1 MAKDPFDAALAGF
14 EQWTATTKRKLNCDP
29 GVAVDELES
38 LLQLM
43 RSYLEIDG
51 PADLG
56 EGDLSELLLRIYP
69 RKITVFDAEDTEDT
83 IPAVR
88 DFLAYLTERGRMA
101 EGTARAL
108 ERELDQIA
116 PRFTDVVMDPSN
128 WGMASALLHEMAA
141 AGVDV
146 DDQAAVDRWISGYNA
161 RLALSDGDE
170 GEYDEAEYEDDD
182 EDIDVK
188 EAFGL
193 PDQMPPVR
201 LPAVTELVVMARQAP
216 TMGQMRALAW
226 WLGAGRAVNEDAG
239 LAEGDAAEA
248 AAELGLSVPRFEH
261 LWELAL
267 EAEFIELA
275 EDETHAVPGEIAQAW
290 DAGDDDE
297 VLDIWEIAFGAV
309 VDATLDIAASLDP
322 DRAAELDFYGH
333 GLPLTVML
341 FLARPDGLSAAE
353 VSEVIKSAA
362 TDALPPARAEEAWR
376 SWVGAHG
383 DPARLLLDQIAD
395 VGAVQISD
403 ADDDS
408 LVRLTPLGLAAIRT
422 QLVESG
428 VEIPLL
434 PPPEQMTAAQVIA
447 MAGGASEDEFA
458 TEISAWLAHQTAESA
473 ARELLAVAARS
484 DPASRILAVGVV
496 LTELSASAESAWRD
510 ALGQIELRCYAK
522 AALATLADVDPATG
536 APGLEPADDDVAW
549 MITDALAAQGWD
561 DLSEDAEHEPAALAK
576 QVGEAIPAGREEATF
591 ELIARVPHPD
601 AANVLTVVGRHH
613 PDKKIAKLARKS
625 AYKAASRRAARNDQ
639 EGERPG
645 SWTPLSSLSCAPR
658 GASSPRR
665 RRGC

>member
-29 GVAVDELES
+29 EVAVDELEP

-43 RSYLEIDG
+43 RGYLEIDG

-56 EGDLSELLLRIYP
+56 EGDLKELLLRIYP
-69 RKITVFDAEDTEDT
+69 RKMTVFDAEDTEDT

-88 DFLAYLTERGRMA
+88 DFLAYLTERGEMG

-108 ERELDQIA
+108 GRELDQIA

-128 WGMASALLHEMAA
+128 WGMASTLLHEMAA
-141 AGVDV
+141 DGVDV
-146 DDQAAVDRWISGYNA
+146 DDQAAVDRWISAYNE
-161 RLALSDGDE
+161 RLGLPDADE
-170 GEYDEAEYEDDD
+170 DEYGEYED

-193 PDQMPPVR
+193 PDQLPPVR
-201 LPAVTELVVMARQAP
+201 LPQVAELVAMARQAP
-216 TMGQMRALAW
+216 TMGQLRAVAW
-226 WLGAGRAVNEDAG
+226 WLGAGRAVDEDAG
-239 LAEGDAAEA
+239 LAEGDVAEA

-267 EAEFIELA
+267 EAEFIELDD
-275 EDETHAVPGEIAQAW
+275 DETHAVPGEIAQAW

-309 VDATLDIAASLDP
+309 VDATLDIAASLDQ

-341 FLARPDGLSAAE
+341 FLARPDGLPVAE
-353 VSEVIKSAA
+353 VSEVIRSAA
-362 TDALPPARAEEAWR
+362 TDELTPVRAEEAWR

-383 DPARLLLDQIAD
+383 DPARLLLDQMAA
-395 VGAVQISD
+395 VGAVQIAGD
-403 ADDDS
+403 GDES
-408 LVRLTPLGLAAIRT
+408 LVRLTPLGLAAVRS

-428 VEIPLL
+428 VEIQLL
-434 PPPEQMTAAQVIA
+434 PPPEQMTAAQLIA
-447 MAGGASEDEFA
+447 MAGGVSEDEFTA
-458 TEISAWLAHQTAESA
+458 ETSAWLAHRTAESA
-473 ARELLAVAARS
+473 ASELLAVAAQS
-484 DPASRILAVGVV
+484 DPASRIIAVGVV
-496 LTELSASAESAWRD
+496 ITELGASAESAWRD
-510 ALGQIELRCYAK
+510 ALGRIELRCYAK
-522 AALATLADVDPATG
+522 AALATLADGDPATG

-561 DLSEDAEHEPAALAK
+561 DLSEDAEHQPAALAK
-576 QVGEAIPAGREEATF
+576 QLGEAIPAGREEATF
-591 ELIARVPHPD
+591 EMIARVPHPD
-601 AANVLTVVGRHH
+601 AANVLTVIGRHH

-625 AYKAASRRAARNDQ
+625 AYKAASRQAAR
-639 EGERPG
+639 GG
-645 SWTPLSSLSCAPR
+645 
-658 GASSPRR
+658 
-665 RRGC
+665 